1 MRGYDTR
8 YPFPSDRPAYL
19 THSYEV
25 ANGYANEP
33 HHALAHVETMRDLRV
48 LDLRCMIAAIRIMFA
63 ERTRVDEESD
73 SAIRTISL
81 AYGVCSLN
89 AQIDLSRNR
98 YREALTNGEPGIA
111 ASIESMQRYLHD
123 NQTRA
128 RFPVEV
134 PGVRVAETSNDTDAL
149 LVLKRLFTDFDGY
162 IAPRMLSPFH
172 VDQRGLVPAELVLF
186 EPKASLRRI
195 QYDEMKSW
203 GKGKVFSFQLH
214 TLRGAHAEMRPVND
228 GLALGLDRVWMR
240 GGCGGKKKAAKAKAS
255 KTLVFDPCG
264 IDRIPKAEYRR
275 MCTRAKQAAGAF
287 VIESQKGGG
296 GGGYDTF
303 DVSSFFPESAPFVV
317 KEPTIFPSSQNPW
330 AVSKHKFKICSGLE
344 TNLLEA
350 MTDEEYE
357 ALQSRLGLGRA
368 S

>member
-1 MRGYDTR
+1 
-8 YPFPSDRPAYL
+8 
-19 THSYEV
+19 
-25 ANGYANEP
+25 
-33 HHALAHVETMRDLRV
+33 MRDLRV

-81 AYGVCSLN
+81 AYGVCSLS

-98 YREALTNGEPGIA
+98 YREALTGREPGIA
-111 ASIESMQRYLHD
+111 ASIESMQRYLQD

-149 LVLKRLFTDFDGY
+149 LVLKELFIDFDGY

-186 EPKASLRRI
+186 DPKASLRRI
-195 QYDEMKSW
+195 QSDEMKSW
-203 GKGKVFSFQLH
+203 GKGNVVSFQLH

-228 GLALGLDRVWMR
+228 RLALGLDRVWMR
-240 GGCGGKKKAAKAKAS
+240 GGGGGKKKAAKAKAS
-255 KTLVFDPCG
+255 KTSVFDPCG

-275 MCTRAKQAAGAF
+275 MCNRAKQAAGAF
-287 VIESQKGGG
+287 VIERQKGGG
-296 GGGYDTF
+296 GDDTL
-303 DVSSFFPESAPFVV
+303 DVSYFFPESTPFVV

-330 AVSKHKFKICSGLE
+330 AVSKFKPKVCSGLE
-344 TNLLEA
+344 TNLLETL
-350 MTDEEYE
+350 TDEEYE
-357 ALQSRLGLGRA
+357 ALKSRLGLGRGA